1 MAQFAVVV
9 ETTELERTVDRL
21 VALDDETIGRASIRA
36 VNEVSARAFDE
47 SVKRM
52 TTRVNLTQDYV
63 RQRMD
68 VEPANDPRNVEAK
81 IIAFRAGGR
90 RRGIRPVNLRQYAPV
105 ITQTFTNW
113 RNTGEARNSGKRIA
127 INMPAPGPR
136 PALLPFSQ
144 NPRARQKQ
152 LPFILRTGNQML
164 NIPVGRK
171 AESLSVEVLA
181 GRRKTVKAKNGF
193 KPFMQKMPSGEVLVM
208 RRKTRNGG
216 KGNKGRIEAL
226 YSLSVWQLFRKAAAE
241 VIPIVQDDLQN
252 TVGDM
257 LSDEISKIVQ
267 S

>member
-1 MAQFAVVV
+1 MAQFAVVI
-9 ETTELERTVDRL
+9 ETTELERTTERL

-36 VNEVSARAFDE
+36 VNEVTDRAFSE

-81 IIAFRAGGR
+81 IIAFRSGGR
-90 RRGIRPVNLRQYAPV
+90 RRAVRPVNLRQYSPV
-105 ITQTFTNW
+105 IAQTFTNW

-136 PALLPFSQ
+136 PALMPFST

-181 GRRKTVKAKNGF
+181 GRRKTVKPKNGF
-193 KPFMQKMPSGEVLVM
+193 KAFMQKMPSGEVLVM
-208 RRKTRNGG
+208 RRKDRNGG
-216 KGNKGRIEAL
+216 KGNKGRIQAL
-226 YSLSVWQLFRKAAAE
+226 YSLSVWQLFRKTAAE
-241 VIPIVQDDLQN
+241 VIPLVSEDLQK
-252 TVGDM
+252 TVGDA
-257 LSDEISKIVQ
+257 LTVEIDKVIQ